1 MCILKF
7 SANILAIKFQINF
20 DSSEDFNNI
29 WRPYVLGNKNFLLFS
44 FSFLL
49 LLLPSPS
56 SSYSVGRM
64 SMKSSRPCSV
74 GDLRDTQKTS
84 IFFWSGFLI
93 HVTVPARFR
102 FVYSS
107 GWCSSPHPL
116 PWTCCFSFSET
127 YHYVTKFLW
136 HPAQRNWICWAHAYK
151 KDVDFHPTKH
161 SNTLGNQHLF
171 LFPRKIRDRYTKYHF
186 SAPPHLLPGGRGLR
200 VHILE

>member
-64 SMKSSRPCSV
+64 SMKPSRPCSV
-74 GDLRDTQKTS
+74 GDLRDTQKNLNLL
-84 IFFWSGFLI
+84 LI
-93 HVTVPARFR
+93 WLSNTRHGTCTLQICILLRMMLQP
-102 FVYSS
+102 S
-107 GWCSSPHPL
+107 SSPLNLLLLLFWNLSLCHLISLAPGSKKL
-116 PWTCCFSFSET
+116 DLLSAC
-127 YHYVTKFLW
+127 VQK
-136 HPAQRNWICWAHAYK
+136 RCW
-151 KDVDFHPTKH
+151 
-161 SNTLGNQHLF
+161 
-171 LFPRKIRDRYTKYHF
+171 FPSY
-186 SAPPHLLPGGRGLR
+186 
-200 VHILE
+200 

>member
-1 MCILKF
+1 MILLKTSTTSEGHMSSVTRISSSSPSPSF
-7 SANILAIKFQINF
+7 SFFLLLC
-20 DSSEDFNNI
+20 
-29 WRPYVLGNKNFLLFS
+29 RPYVHEIFKTLFC
-44 FSFLL
+44 
-49 LLLPSPS
+49 
-56 SSYSVGRM
+56 RR
-64 SMKSSRPCSV
+64 SSRY
-74 GDLRDTQKTS
+74 TKTS
-84 IFFWSGFLI
+84 IFFRSGFLI

-136 HPAQRNWICWAHAYK
+136 HPAQRNWICWARAYK